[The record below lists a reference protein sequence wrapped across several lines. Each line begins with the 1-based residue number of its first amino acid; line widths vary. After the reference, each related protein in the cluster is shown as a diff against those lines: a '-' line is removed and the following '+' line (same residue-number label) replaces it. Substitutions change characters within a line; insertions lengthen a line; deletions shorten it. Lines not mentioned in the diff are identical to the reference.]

1 VPASPARPRGL
12 AASLKLAVF
21 PAPPFHVLFESRP
34 GAPVLP
40 RRLARR
46 RRQSARRPEPALH
59 VILIAV
65 IVAFVK
71 SGPLPLADK
80 TALVLRID
88 GTIGEQKSGNLRSTA
103 LDQVRG
109 EAVQKVQLRDILNAL
124 DAAAEDPKISS
135 LVVVL
140 DEMRPTGF
148 STLREIAAA
157 IDRFKASGKKVVAW
171 GSGYDQRQYYVAA
184 HADEVYLHPLGMVY
198 IAGFGSLR
206 NYYKDALDKLGVTV
220 NVVRVGTFK
229 SAVEP
234 FIANEPSAPALEA
247 DKAPLRRPLEDV
259 RRRGREGEEAPA
271 GSIMRGIDE
280 APQRLA
286 AVGGDA
292 AKFALAEKLVD
303 ALKTRDELRAL
314 MIARG
319 AKDDDENTFRQI
331 SFDDYL
337 GHVRPRVTGDA
348 IGVVVAEGEI
358 VDGQAPAG
366 TIGGLSTANLIKKAR
381 DNKDVKALVLRVDSP
396 GGSVFGSELVRR
408 ELEVTRAAGKPVVVS
423 MGNTAASGGYWISTA
438 SDEIVAD
445 AATITGSIG
454 VFALLPTADQTLAKL
469 GVHPAGVATT
479 WLRNADDPRLP
490 LDPRLA
496 DLIQKSVDHTY
507 LEFTTK
513 VARARKTTPT
523 RSTRSRR
530 GACGRGAGQGA
541 RPGRHDRP
549 VRRRGPLGGDARQAR
564 RQAAHRL
571 HRARSG
577 QVRAAREHAQRQV
590 ASLVGAEIDARI
602 GAAVGV
608 APQLVR
614 GAARDLGWVAEI
626 AERRKPFAA
635 VVHCLCGDAN

>member
-1 VPASPARPRGL
+1 
-12 AASLKLAVF
+12 
-21 PAPPFHVLFESRP
+21 
-34 GAPVLP
+34 
-40 RRLARR
+40 
-46 RRQSARRPEPALH
+46 
-59 VILIAV
+59 
-65 IVAFVK
+65 
-71 SGPLPLADK
+71 
-80 TALVLRID
+80 
-88 GTIGEQKSGNLRSTA
+88 
-103 LDQVRG
+103 
-109 EAVQKVQLRDILNAL
+109 
-124 DAAAEDPKISS
+124 
-135 LVVVL
+135 
-140 DEMRPTGF
+140 
-148 STLREIAAA
+148 
-157 IDRFKASGKKVVAW
+157 
-171 GSGYDQRQYYVAA
+171 
-184 HADEVYLHPLGMVY
+184 MVY

-234 FIANEPSAPALEA
+234 FIANEPSAAGA
-247 DKAPLRRPLEDV
+247 RGRQGALRRPLEDL
-259 RRRGREGEEAPA
+259 RRRGREGAQAPA

-286 AVGGDA
+286 AAGGDA

-314 MIARG
+314 MIERG

-337 GHVRPRVTGDA
+337 GHVKPPLTGDA

-358 VDGQAPAG
+358 VDGTAPAG

-408 ELEVTRAAGKPVVVS
+408 ELELTRAAGKPVVVS
-423 MGNTAASGGYWISTA
+423 MGNVAASGGYWISTA

-469 GVHPAGVATT
+469 GVHPAGVGTT

-496 DLIQKSVDHTY
+496 DLVQKSVDHTY
-507 LEFTTK
+507 LDFTTK
-513 VARARKTTPT
+513 VAAARKTTAEKIDAVAQGRVWTGAQAKERGLVDTIGQFGDAVRSAAT
-523 RSTRSRR
+523 RAKLGDKPRIVYIERE
-530 GACGRGAGQGA
+530 
-541 RPGRHDRP
+541 PGRF
-549 VRRRGPLGGDARQAR
+549 
-564 RQAAHRL
+564 
-571 HRARSG
+571 
-577 QVRAAREHAQRQV
+577 AQLVSMLNAQV
-590 ASLVGAEIDARI
+590 ASLVGAQLDARI

-608 APQLVR
+608 APPLVHGAR
-614 GAARDLGWVAEI
+614 ATSAGSPRSPSAGSRSRRSSTVSAAKRTELRPVAAGDPQSSAARGRPPPGRPVPRARRRRLGQDARHRPQDRAPARGRLRAGRRSPRSPSPTRPPPRCASARKALVGGRAAAKLAVSTFHSLGVRI
-626 AERRKPFAA
+626 LRERRRARSACRPTSASSTA
-635 VVHCLCGDAN
+635 TTSSAS

>member
-1 VPASPARPRGL
+1 MSATHPGPVRRFFRG
-12 AASLKLAVF
+12 AWRVVDVSRRV
-21 PAPPFHVLFESRP
+21 VLNLLF
-34 GAPVLP
+34 L
-40 RRLARR
+40 
-46 RRQSARRPEPALH
+46 
-59 VILIAV
+59 VILIA
-65 IVAFVK
+65 IVFALAR
-71 SGPLPLADK
+71 SGLAPLAEK

-103 LDQVRG
+103 LEQVRG
-109 EAVQKVQLRDILNAL
+109 EAIQKVQLRDILSAL
-124 DAAAEDPKISS
+124 DAAADDPKISS
-135 LVVVL
+135 LVIVL

-157 IDRFKASGKKVVAW
+157 VDRFKKSGKKVVAW
-171 GSGYDQRQYYVAA
+171 GSGYDQRQYYVAS

-206 NYYKDALDKLGVTV
+206 NYYKEALDKVGVTV

-234 FIANEPSAPALEA
+234 FIANAPSADALEA
-247 DKAPLRRPLEDV
+247 DKVLYGGLWQTYVDAVEKERKLPS
-259 RRRGREGEEAPA
+259 
-271 GSIMRGIDE
+271 GSIVRGIDE

-292 AKFALAEKLVD
+292 AKLALSEKLVD
-303 ALKTRDELRAL
+303 ALKTRDELRAI
-314 MIARG
+314 MIERG

-337 GHVRPRVTGDA
+337 GHVKPRLTGDA

-423 MGNTAASGGYWISTA
+423 MGNVAASGGYWISTA

-469 GVHPAGVATT
+469 GIHPAGVGTT

-496 DLIQKSVDHTY
+496 DLVQKSIDHVYVD
-507 LEFTTK
+507 FTTK
-513 VARARKTTPT
+513 VAVARKTTPEKIDAVAQGRVWTGAQAKERGLVDTIGQFSDAVRSAAT
-523 RSTRSRR
+523 RAKLGDKPRVVYIERD
-530 GACGRGAGQGA
+530 
-541 RPGRHDRP
+541 PGKFAQL
-549 VRRRGPLGGDARQAR
+549 VNML
-564 RQAAHRL
+564 
-571 HRARSG
+571 SG
-577 QVRAAREHAQRQV
+577 EV
-590 ASLVGAEIDARI
+590 ASLVGAQLDARI

-608 APQLVR
+608 APALVH

-626 AERRKPFAA
+626 TERRKPFAA
-635 VVHCLCGDAN
+635 VVHCFCGEAN

>member
-1 VPASPARPRGL
+1 MSASNPGVVRRFFRG
-12 AASLKLAVF
+12 AWRVVDVSRRV
-21 PAPPFHVLFESRP
+21 VLNLLF
-34 GAPVLP
+34 L
-40 RRLARR
+40 
-46 RRQSARRPEPALH
+46 

-65 IVAFVK
+65 IVALAR
-71 SGPLPLADK
+71 SGAAPVAEK
-80 TALVLRID
+80 TALVLRLD

-109 EAVQKVQLRDILNAL
+109 EAVQKVQLRDILAAL
-124 DAAAEDPKISS
+124 EAAADDPKISS

-140 DEMRPTGF
+140 DDMRPTGF

-184 HADEVYLHPLGMVY
+184 HANEVYLHPLGMVY
-198 IAGFGSLR
+198 LAGFGNLR

-220 NVVRVGTFK
+220 NVARVGTFK

-234 FIANEPSAPALEA
+234 FIANAPSAPALEA
-247 DKAPLRRPLEDV
+247 DKMLYGGLWDTYVSAVEKERKL
-259 RRRGREGEEAPA
+259 PA

-280 APQRLA
+280 APQRLGA
-286 AVGGDA
+286 AGGDA

-303 ALKTRDELRAL
+303 ALKTRDELRTM
-314 MIARG
+314 MIERG
-319 AKDDDENTFRQI
+319 AKDEEDNTFRQI

-337 GHVRPRVTGDA
+337 GHVKPRLTGDA
-348 IGVVVAEGEI
+348 VGVVVAEGEI

-366 TIGGLSTANLIKKAR
+366 TVGGLSTANLIRKAR

-423 MGNTAASGGYWISTA
+423 MGNVAASGGYWISTA

-469 GVHPAGVATT
+469 GVHPAGVGTT

-496 DLIQKSVDHTY
+496 DIVQKSVDHIY
-507 LEFTTK
+507 VDFTTK
-513 VARARKTTPT
+513 VAAARKTTP
-523 RSTRSRR
+523 
-530 GACGRGAGQGA
+530 AQIDAVGQGRVWTGA
-541 RPGRHDRP
+541 QAKERGLVDTLGQFDTAIRSAATRAKLGDKPRIIYIEREPGKF
-549 VRRRGPLGGDARQAR
+549 
-564 RQAAHRL
+564 
-571 HRARSG
+571 
-577 QVRAAREHAQRQV
+577 AQLVNMLNSRV
-590 ASLVGAEIDARI
+590 ASLVGAHIDARL
-602 GAAVGV
+602 GAAFGV
-608 APQLVR
+608 PSAVAHD
-614 GAARDLGWVAEI
+614 AARDLGWVADL

-635 VVHCLCGDAN
+635 VVHCLCGDPN